1 MELKLSTTVDFSS
14 MFGVEYGRLQ
24 SGAHASCICMHPR
37 QPVIAVGALGLVA
50 EYDMYGAK
58 LGSSEVIV
66 SPVCLAYSKDG
77 SLLIAVLKD
86 SSVSCWHTSS
96 WRRQILLTSQLGKGD
111 RALQHAHLALL
122 GGNAPVA
129 FFGPHGGTTLRI
141 VETGVQIVGRG
152 QQQAQGTFLKTDNKK
167 PIVAMAAFPGDHQLL
182 LQFADGM
189 LAACS
194 VAQRSLTTLWS
205 LQVGVQGQ
213 RMSSLTAEAHPLT
226 AAPGQTLIL
235 VGSPSGCLA
244 AVETT
249 ARGDARILWQSQ
261 MMRGSTFVGAGI
273 CQAEAQVLTFA
284 RDSRGEVR
292 AQAWQ
297 LSGSVGSSRM
307 VPLPVAPSSR
317 LLEICLPGHAG
328 SGVGRQEVAEVLMH
342 AASNRL
348 AAQTPSHHPL
358 TATLRACSPLHTP
371 LSFWSSTSSGE
382 LMQRLAFPE
391 HLYVVDGG
399 NLAAYNPSAGKLA
412 EFMRLPAVNPATG
425 LAHAAVEV
433 VHSALQPAWL
443 VFLRVL
449 SASGDSSQEASGPE
463 REFTLIT
470 ERNVIDR
477 DIAPQWFLPGKQGV
491 FVGERDSHFAIL
503 ANSGDKVDIYAVPSS
518 VAPGSKPSK
527 KLMAAPK
534 PMRALNLPAFS
545 NIFAG
550 PAWGSLPKLEEGGGT
565 GEGAGVLLWIDR
577 AGLLGIGDL
586 NDSTVSLSEGGMGW
600 GNMGAGTSRRGGW
613 LQPRKTL
620 PLSSA
625 ESLLQLAWQ
634 SLTED
639 PQGAGDGG
647 TGMVAAALTTAR
659 VLIVNAN
666 LQVLVSSHL
675 QPTAPPF
682 TSLLW
687 AGPALLITSSA
698 HQVMQLGW
706 DSRLTKVG
714 SLGGGPSACLLGA
727 LADRLLVARAAPA
740 PAGLLS
746 LEVSP
751 RHLPILHCLL
761 LAWATLSSSPLLPG
775 GMARSRR
782 EMAQLAASYDC
793 SGLETSLLPALA
805 AAGCSDLAF
814 SLASSRTST
823 HLRQHHQA
831 AALAAVFNWTAALQP
846 LLDLHRRSP
855 TYPKAP
861 MRGSKLQRKL
871 VAAGRAAAAYGQ
883 LEAAAQAWQAAGH
896 WAELLPL
903 LALQGDFAALR
914 SLQHNE
920 DHEARVMAASLLAT
934 AEPRL
939 SHGTAF
945 QGNALPTR
953 AFNLHYPWGTM
964 SDSGNLSTLH
974 TAPAGMLPA
983 MQVSG
988 SSPVPGADVSLV
1000 PRLDPRLLEAYLGV
1014 GQGGMRGTASP
1025 QENVQDQNS
1034 FLEAAIPATAGGGL
1048 PLPGGQPTGE
1058 VELRRPSAQ
1067 SVPVDPIQDLLS
1079 MKPTPGPPMAPAA
1092 PKAIEMPSGLPNPRQ
1107 GAGVLAPKA
1116 QAPVRTSFG
1125 GEKDPFYDS
1134 SDDEGTTESGFAGL
1148 DGLSSAPSTGQKF
1161 KVVIRGKDDLL
1172 STGQLPDLKSAAQ
1185 GLRLIDMP
1193 GPMRPPAPSASKI
1206 KPPVQF
1212 PMQFGG
1218 PPQPSASGQ
1227 TPLASLDQDTRS
1239 RGGPVPAG
1247 MPMRPPPPASPPL
1260 PPAIASAPVQRVGPS
1275 LQPSTT
1281 SAPQATEA
1289 STRHHAAGV
1298 GFLESGRWEPAEA
1311 AFTAALAAAAPGADQ
1326 GKQVCYLAACRLLQ
1340 NQAKSSP
1347 AQMALLG
1354 RYAAAIPLHE
1364 RHRRAL
1370 VQSAAASNMAVANY
1384 GYSMQQLDLL
1394 TAQSAGTASQAYLS
1408 QLAAR
1413 REACRAKGGSDSTI
1427 PLGEDMR
1434 LFIQALSSCRNS
1446 ADVDNCLSPIV
1457 TAYVIRAHN
1466 RCRSNPA
1473 SLTTALA
1480 GFSTLQQVIAGGL
1493 LRPLSVRACAGPQ
1506 LFGQRLR
1513 YPVGSVPRSQPF
1525 QRLPA
1530 VTFSSSA
1537 LALQAMAK
1545 GKRKADSQEEKS
1557 KKQTSKAAKK
1567 ESEAE
1572 DEKEEEVDTGE
1583 EEEDGVESGGLVKPI
1598 TRIRQLKGGKPGK
1611 GPVIYWMSRDQRV
1624 HDNWALL
1631 RACEIAQGTGA
1642 PVVIAFNLV
1651 EKFLVAGARQF
1662 GFMLRGLKELVPE
1675 MDKLNIS
1682 FFMLRGDPVQTIPKL
1697 VKEMDA
1703 GALVT
1708 DFAAMRIG
1716 REWRDGVAKKVSI
1729 PFDEVDT
1736 HNVVP
1741 VWETSEKRETG
1752 ARTIRSKIHKK
1763 LPEYLTAFPAVP
1775 KSAKYDGKVK
1785 PDEVEWEKVIK
1796 EAVEAGKEV
1805 PEIDWVKP
1813 GANAAVEALKAFLT
1827 KERLGHF
1834 TADRN
1839 DPNKPEALSGLSPY
1853 LHYGQLGAQRMAFD
1867 AKQLRSK
1874 YKEGVD
1880 GFLEESVVRHLL
1892 DKHRDDKREYTYTLE
1907 EFEKGETHD
1916 ELWNAGQM
1924 EMVVMGKMHGF
1935 MRMYWGKKILEWTKS
1950 PEQAIEFSIYL
1961 NDKYEI
1967 DGRDS
1972 NGYVGCMWCCVGI
1985 HDQGWGERDVFGK
1998 IRYMNYNGCKRKF
2011 NIAGYVERIDKLA
2024 RKHGK
2029 SVKGA

>member
-1434 LFIQALSSCRNS
+1434 LFIQALSSW
-1446 ADVDNCLSPIV
+1446 
-1457 TAYVIRAHN
+1457 
-1466 RCRSNPA
+1466 
-1473 SLTTALA
+1473 
-1480 GFSTLQQVIAGGL
+1480 
-1493 LRPLSVRACAGPQ
+1493 
-1506 LFGQRLR
+1506 
-1513 YPVGSVPRSQPF
+1513 
-1525 QRLPA
+1525 
-1530 VTFSSSA
+1530 
-1537 LALQAMAK
+1537 
-1545 GKRKADSQEEKS
+1545 
-1557 KKQTSKAAKK
+1557 
-1567 ESEAE
+1567 
-1572 DEKEEEVDTGE
+1572 
-1583 EEEDGVESGGLVKPI
+1583 GLVKPI

-1880 GFLEESVVRHLL
+1880 GFLEESVVRRELSDNYVFYEKNYDKFEAAADWAKISL